1 MFETVWQLVLGSM
14 AGAFIDVGAFVG
26 AVLLL
31 FGYINY
37 RKGGAFVSMIERS
50 KAWQP
55 VLGAL
60 FGLIPGCGGS
70 IFIMPLFVKGTVT
83 FGAVVA
89 TLIAT
94 TGDSAFVMIATMP
107 LQYLLISAL
116 AFVAAVIAGYLV
128 DRTSLGEK
136 LLRNYRA
143 ARPSKKEVEKLHRDV
158 GSHPHALHIGHGEG
172 DDIDLVLHH
181 RIRGHLPPDTLG
193 YRLTHQGFIVFWG
206 LLAVGFVLAVLGL
219 AQVDTDA
226 LFFPNFGLII
236 GVLGALL
243 SLVLMVF
250 GKKFLD
256 NDTHEEIEIK
266 ATSLKETFIHN
277 AQETAFVVVWVFV
290 GFLFY
295 ELAILLL
302 GRGDY
307 AQGEALL
314 ASYLLAA
321 GALSIVM
328 GGLIGLIPGCG
339 PQIMFVTLYSRG
351 LIPFAALL
359 ANAISQDG
367 DALFPLIALH
377 RRSAL
382 TATAITVFPALL
394 FGFVIYW
401 FELNTNLGLWL
412 NAALGYLSALLVF

>member
-1 MFETVWQLVLGSM
+1 MIETVWQLVLESM

-31 FGYINY
+31 FGFINY
-37 RKGGAFVSMIERS
+37 RKGGAFVATIERS
-50 KAWQP
+50 KGWQP

-70 IFIMPLFVKGTVT
+70 IFIMPLFIKGTVT

-89 TLIAT
+89 TLVAT

-107 LQYLLISAL
+107 VQYVYVSAL
-116 AFVAAVIAGYLV
+116 AFGAAVLTGYLV

-143 ARPSKKEVEKLHRDV
+143 SRLTKKEVEKLHRHV
-158 GSHPHALHIGHGEG
+158 GPHAHAPHIGHGEG

-181 RIRGHLPPDTLG
+181 QIRGHLPQETLG

-206 LLAVGFVLAVLGL
+206 LLSVGLVLAVLGL

-226 LFFPNFGLII
+226 LFFPNFGLLV
-236 GVLGALL
+236 GVTGAVL
-243 SLVLMVF
+243 SFVLMVF

-256 NDTHEEIEIK
+256 NDTHEETEIK

-290 GFLFY
+290 GFLVY

-307 AQGEALL
+307 AAGEALL
-314 ASYLLAA
+314 ASVLLAA

-367 DALFPLIALH
+367 DALFPLMALH

-382 TATAITVFPALL
+382 LATTITAIPAIL
-394 FGFVIYW
+394 FGFAIYW
-401 FELNTNLGLWL
+401 FELHTNLGLWL
-412 NAALGYLSALLVF
+412 NSGLGYLRALLVF